1 MPDAA
6 TLQSHAQADAYA
18 KADSSAVVGRR
29 RTRAIVLQSLY
40 EADTVEH
47 IATEVLDVRLAET
60 AISKWDE
67 AFARAM
73 LDGIFANA
81 AEIDKIIAEFAPGWP
96 IGQMAVVDR
105 NILRMAIYEIMVSED
120 TPPRVAV
127 NEAVELAKAFGGDS
141 ASRFINGVLG
151 SVMAAA
157 SRIHTEQ
164 LETLTN

>member
-141 ASRFINGVLG
+141 APRFINGVLG

-157 SRIHTEQ
+157 SRMNATSTHP
-164 LETLTN
+164 

>member
-6 TLQSHAQADAYA
+6 TLQSGPYA
-18 KADSSAVVGRR
+18 KADSSAVIGRR
-29 RTRAIVLQSLY
+29 RTRAIVLQTLY
-40 EADTVEH
+40 EADAVEH
-47 IATEVLDVRLAET
+47 IAAEVLDVRLTET
-60 AISKWDE
+60 KISKWDE
-67 AFARAM
+67 AFARTM

-81 AEIDKIIAEFAPGWP
+81 VEIDKIIAEFAPGWP

-141 ASRFINGVLG
+141 APRFINGVLG

-157 SRIHTEQ
+157 SSY
-164 LETLTN
+164 